1 MIADI
6 SFHDLDGHNP
16 HAHVMLTLREITPKD
31 FGNTNRSWNEHDLM
45 DEWRASWLRM
55 SNRALERAGSS
66 NRMDHYSLAAQREE
80 AIILAKGST
89 GNGKKGKDIANEQL
103 AKAIELN
110 RPALSRI
117 NRRSWHTRKAKALS
131 AAEQAKQRASDFR
144 QLFNYVGHL
153 ISVNLDSFCIETVKT
168 KQVPQQPVLV
178 ML

>member
-45 DEWRASWLRM
+45 DEWRPSWLRM

-80 AIILAKGST
+80 AIILAKAALETGRKERILPMNNWLRLSNLIALLFHVST
-89 GNGKKGKDIANEQL
+89 AVHGIPEK
-103 AKAIELN
+103 
-110 RPALSRI
+110 P
-117 NRRSWHTRKAKALS
+117 RR
-131 AAEQAKQRASDFR
+131 
-144 QLFNYVGHL
+144 
-153 ISVNLDSFCIETVKT
+153 
-168 KQVPQQPVLV
+168 
-178 ML
+178 